1 MQCPHLR
8 IPIHHQNDAHNS
20 SLCGEKKIRR
30 QCLPRREE
38 LNEDERFLVH
48 DGDEVVRGERDDIR
62 GLVVSG
68 NKARSGEERAQT
80 EEGGKTHR
88 VRVRVQVQVAV
99 NRAEQT
105 LNGERVFI
113 NPTTTREKLRVTF

>member
-48 DGDEVVRGERDDIR
+48 DGDEVVRGERDDVR
-62 GLVVSG
+62 WLVVSD

-88 VRVRVQVQVAV
+88 VRADAGGSQSSNVER
-99 NRAEQT
+99 RAR
-105 LNGERVFI
+105 LYKS
-113 NPTTTREKLRVTF
+113 TTTREKLRVTF